1 MESLIK
7 KFTDTVKV
15 LELPVEKI
23 EKYKNDLAGLIML
36 AYCTKILGTYSD
48 DQIQEV
54 KESGG
59 EDIEKLLHLFKEKN
73 EEFLALYPNTSIE
86 SVGMPIVEDYLKTV
100 FNL

>member
-15 LELPVEKI
+15 LELPAEKL
-23 EKYKNDLAGLIML
+23 EKYKNDLTGLIML